1 MLQDFFNQ
9 QYTCKSA
16 YGDEGYVICLV
27 IFVDLYLNLYIYI
40 FIYLHCIPLGLGSTD
55 SVTSY
60 FSNACEICELFVEKE
75 IPGAE
80 SVSTPKSGH
89 FDGLCQK
96 WARPPQCLEKR
107 HSEENMTG

>member
-40 FIYLHCIPLGLGSTD
+40 YIYIVYPWDWDPLIVLLAIFPMLAKSANFLSRKKFQVLSRFRHPNLVILMGFARNGHGLP
-55 SVTSY
+55 SVW
-60 FSNACEICELFVEKE
+60 
-75 IPGAE
+75 
-80 SVSTPKSGH
+80 KS
-89 FDGLCQK
+89 
-96 WARPPQCLEKR
+96 AIVRR
-107 HSEENMTG
+107 I